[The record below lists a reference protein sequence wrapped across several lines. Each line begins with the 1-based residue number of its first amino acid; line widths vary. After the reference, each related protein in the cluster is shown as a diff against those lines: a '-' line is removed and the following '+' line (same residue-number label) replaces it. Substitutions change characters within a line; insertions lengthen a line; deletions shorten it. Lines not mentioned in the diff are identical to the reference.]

1 MELDLPLVA
10 VGVGTYLVWQLL
22 PFCGASMASLLRHR
36 RRVFTVTA
44 PADDNNA
51 AKGEWSEGAPTDSE
65 AKAAEQSSRL
75 EPDEEPVSLGSC
87 AAPPCCGSSHRWSL
101 ILCCT
106 LVIFLFGC
114 LRWGAGSVPSATS
127 VEDGTAAHKATA
139 SEFVGPVLADPAQ
152 SIRSKEATPV
162 VEAVVPTSQHS
173 GGQDAPQQGE
183 YKCISDKPALTVQ
196 LTRLVG
202 FEDGFEKSDYYGTIN
217 VGTPQLEMTVA
228 FDTGSGHL
236 ILPSAYCKTQGCKA
250 HVRYKR
256 SASQSGRDI
265 QFNGTAVEKGRFRDS
280 LSVEFGSGTATGV
293 VIEDV
298 ICFGPETNATL
309 ADNVWD
315 GSRKDGLES
324 GCVKMNFLAATHLS
338 DDPFASFDFD
348 GIMGLSLLGLS
359 QTPRLN
365 FMHMLYKMFPEGHR
379 SCSAQSFGVFLA
391 CNSAEDSEISFGG
404 WDEGHL
410 HEELSWSNVDDP
422 SRGHWILPIKGLRV
436 DQEPL
441 SFCDDG
447 CIAAVDSGT
456 ALLSVPTFTFKHI
469 FSLLRHDADLTGHCQ
484 GFGPMLH
491 FEFEDFS
498 ISLGPK
504 EYSTPRER
512 KTPVEQV
519 DELYENG
526 AMDSE
531 GAPRRSDLRCF
542 PTLMTLD
549 EENLGGKLFLLGEPI
564 LRKYYTVYDGLKKR
578 VGFGRAKHV
587 VALTRDELLLK
598 APELDAVSVKS
609 QRQVLSQPR
618 RRAIPTMFDI
628 FRWRLKLQQPPA
640 MIFA

>member
-22 PFCGASMASLLRHR
+22 PLCGATVASLLHR
-36 RRVFTVTA
+36 RRVSGVAA
-44 PADDNNA
+44 PANGCNA
-51 AKGEWSEGAPTDSE
+51 AKGHWSEGAPSDSE
-65 AKAAEQSSRL
+65 AEAAEQSSRL
-75 EPDEEPVSLGSC
+75 EPDEEPVSLGNC
-87 AAPPCCGSSHRWSL
+87 VAAPRRGSCHRWSL
-101 ILCCT
+101 IFCSA
-106 LVIFLFGC
+106 LVIFLV
-114 LRWGAGSVPSATS
+114 LLLHWGAGIVPDATFA
-127 VEDGTAAHKATA
+127 EDGATAHKADFVK
-139 SEFVGPVLADPAQ
+139 SEEAAPV
-152 SIRSKEATPV
+152 AT
-162 VEAVVPTSQHS
+162 AVVPTSRHAGGHGALQEGKCFS
-173 GGQDAPQQGE
+173 G
-183 YKCISDKPALTVQ
+183 KPALTVQ

-236 ILPSAYCKTQGCKA
+236 ILPSAYCKNKGCKK
-250 HVRYKR
+250 HVRYKS
-256 SASQSGRDI
+256 SASHSGRDI
-265 QFNGTAVEKGRFRDS
+265 QFNGTTVKKGSSRDS
-280 LSVEFGSGTATGV
+280 ISVEFGTGTATGV

-298 ICFGPETNATL
+298 ICFGTETNASL
-309 ADNVWD
+309 ADHVWED
-315 GSRKDGLES
+315 SRKNGLEP
-324 GCVKMNFLAATHLS
+324 GCVRMHFLAATHLS
-338 DDPFASFDFD
+338 DDPFATFEFD
-348 GIMGLSLLGLS
+348 GIMGLSLPGLS

-365 FMHMLYKMFPEGHR
+365 FMHMLYNMFPDNHR
-379 SCSAQSFGVFLA
+379 SCSSQAFGVFLA
-391 CNSAEDSEISFGG
+391 CNNAEDSEIAFGG

-410 HEELSWSNVDDP
+410 HEELSWSNVEDP

-436 DQEPL
+436 DHEPL
-441 SFCDDG
+441 GFCNDG
-447 CIAAVDSGT
+447 CVAAVDTGT
-456 ALLSVPTFTFKHI
+456 ALLSVPTFAFKRI
-469 FSLLRHDADLTGHCQ
+469 FSLLRHDADLAGHCQ
-484 GFGPMLH
+484 GYGPMLH

-564 LRKYYTVYDGLKKR
+564 LRKYYTVYDGLQKR
-578 VGFGRAKHV
+578 VGFGRANHV
-587 VALTRDELLLK
+587 VAPTRDELLVK
-598 APELDAVSVKS
+598 VPELDAAYAKS
-609 QRQVLSQPR
+609 QTHKGSQPR

-628 FRWRLKLQQPPA
+628 FRWRSKLQQPPA
-640 MIFA
+640 MVLA